1 MKTRTPYRHLERA
14 YAHLTKAY
22 TQLHEETGRQSGGGD
37 VALFTKTKAA
47 LDATEEVRK
56 ATRQALNT
64 VRLARD
70 AGLRFDAGSTVEGLF
85 LATQK
90 NIADARR
97 CFFEDDRQQRATR
110 LLACIDGLDRLAKR
124 DRGELQAYFKNA
136 RRLDDLLAVFRA
148 ATEIKE
154 LRIVERGGG
163 RPTSGDADLF
173 ASEIVRRVLQ
183 LRNKIA
189 HE

>member
-1 MKTRTPYRHLERA
+1 MKTRTPYEHVERA

-22 TQLHEETGRQSGGGD
+22 TQLHEETGRQSGSGD
-37 VALFTKTKAA
+37 VGLFIKAKAA
-47 LDATEEVRK
+47 SDATEDVWK

-64 VRLARD
+64 VRVARD
-70 AGLRFDAGSTVEGLF
+70 AGLRCDAGSTVEGLF
-85 LATQK
+85 LATRD
-90 NIADARR
+90 NIADAHR
-97 CFFEDDRQQRATR
+97 CFFEDDREQRATR
-110 LLACIDGLDRLAKR
+110 LRACIDGVNRLAKR
-124 DRGELQAYFKNA
+124 DRGELKAYFKKA

-148 ATEIKE
+148 ARDIKE

-173 ASEIVRRVLQ
+173 ADEIVRRVLQ
-183 LRNKIA
+183 LRTKIA

>member
-1 MKTRTPYRHLERA
+1 MKTRTPYEHVEQA

-22 TQLHEETGRQSGGGD
+22 TQLHGETGRQSGSGD
-37 VALFTKTKAA
+37 VGLFTKAKAA
-47 LDATEEVRK
+47 LDATEDVRK

-64 VRLARD
+64 VRVARD
-70 AGLRFDAGSTVEGLF
+70 AGLRFAAGSTVEGLF
-85 LATQK
+85 LATRA
-90 NIADARR
+90 NIADAHR
-97 CFFEDDRQQRATR
+97 CFFEDDREQRATR
-110 LLACIDGLDRLAKR
+110 LRACIDGLDRLAKR
-124 DRGELQAYFKNA
+124 DRDDLQAYFKNA
-136 RRLDDLLAVFRA
+136 RRLDDLLAMFQVAR
-148 ATEIKE
+148 EIKE

-173 ASEIVRRVLQ
+173 ADEIVRRVLQ